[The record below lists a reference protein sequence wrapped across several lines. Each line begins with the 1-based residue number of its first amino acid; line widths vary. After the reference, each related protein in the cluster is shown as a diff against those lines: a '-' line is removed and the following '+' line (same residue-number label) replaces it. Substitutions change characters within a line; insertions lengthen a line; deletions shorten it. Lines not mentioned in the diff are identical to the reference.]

1 MRATIKYK
9 GFTLVELLIVI
20 TIVGILAAIAFPSYN
35 RYSQRAARAEAQ
47 SQMLQLAGDLERW
60 RAKTLSYT
68 GFTPD
73 SGYAAVAGS
82 LVAGSL
88 VTVTGATIYLPI
100 GSTSANYRYQIA
112 LLDGTRTAALTSTDI
127 RAGQG
132 WIMIAQPNTSNSI
145 LSRASRLVLS
155 SQGLRCL
162 TDDAVSDTTMK
173 TNIASTSISDAGL
186 CSTVSKPW

>member
-68 GFTPD
+68 GFVPD
-73 SGYAAVAGS
+73 SGFDTAVGTLLPS
-82 LVAGSL
+82 
-88 VTVTGATIYLPI
+88 TVTGATIYLPK
-100 GSTSANYRYQIA
+100 GSTASNYRYQIA
-112 LLDGTRTAALTSTDI
+112 LLDSTRTAALTSTDI

-132 WIMIAQPNTSNSI
+132 WIMIAQPSVSNKI
-145 LSRASRLVLS
+145 LSRASRLVLN

-162 TDDAVSDTTMK
+162 TDDAPSDLTMK
-173 TNIASTSISDAGL
+173 NNIADSSISDAGL
-186 CSTVSKPW
+186 CSTVSKGW

>member
-132 WIMIAQPNTSNSI
+132 WIMIAQPSVSNKI
-145 LSRASRLVLS
+145 LSRASRLVLN

-162 TDDAVSDTTMK
+162 TDDAPSDLTMK
-173 TNIASTSISDAGL
+173 NNIADPSISDAGL